1 MSLFGTLNFF
11 AYVTITLLWFEY
23 DISDSIDLRV
33 KISYILDEG
42 NVVVKYIWKNCFEEK
57 PYDSFII

>member
-23 DISDSIDLRV
+23 GISDSIDLRV

-42 NVVVKYIWKNCFEEK
+42 NVVVKYT
-57 PYDSFII
+57 